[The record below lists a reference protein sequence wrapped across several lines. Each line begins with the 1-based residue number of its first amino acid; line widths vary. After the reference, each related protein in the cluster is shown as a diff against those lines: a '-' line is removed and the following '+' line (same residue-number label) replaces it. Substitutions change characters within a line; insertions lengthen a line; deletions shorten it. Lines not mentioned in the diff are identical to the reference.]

1 MAPVLSL
8 SAAWTKLLKI
18 PAGKVKEGAGKRW
31 GHKRD
36 FHIKGRG
43 FGSGW

>member
-8 SAAWTKLLKI
+8 SAGWTKLLKTS
-18 PAGKVKEGAGKRW
+18 AGKVKEGAGERW
-31 GHKRD
+31 GRKRD